1 MQLLRML
8 NNITGY
14 RVEGSLDKQINS
26 IHYDSRQ
33 AVARSLFF
41 CIEGLKYDGHKF
53 AADAVL
59 NGAHAVVL
67 GKDISLP
74 ESVTKIFVHDTR
86 LAMALMAKAFYGN
99 PSSGIDLIGVTGT
112 NGKTTVT
119 YLVKSILDTAGK
131 KTGLIGTIVSMIGDK
146 KIYSERT
153 TPESLDLQKLFGE
166 MADCGV
172 ESIAIEVSS
181 HSLALKRVAGCDFK
195 AGIFT
200 NLTRDHLDFHGT
212 FENYRQAKASLFDI
226 SECSVI
232 NIDDENGRTILNGIK
247 KSSVTYGIEREA
259 DVYAR
264 DIEVSSKGVKFRLHL
279 PNGRNL
285 INLKI
290 PGIFSVYNGLAAAS
304 AMYSAGIT
312 PDIIKAGLEAVAGV
326 PGRFE
331 LLDTGTDY
339 SVILDYAHTP
349 DGLENILKTA
359 REFAKGRV
367 ITLFGCG
374 GDRDPGKR
382 PVMGEIAAKYSDLC
396 VVTSDNPR
404 TEEPM
409 SIIEDILP
417 GVRKANCSHIVVEN
431 RRSAIETALAEA
443 STGDVVILAGKG
455 HETYQ
460 ILKDKIIHFDERE
473 IVAEILKGGQP

>member
-1 MQLLRML
+1 VQLSRML
-8 NNITGY
+8 NNITEY
-14 RVEGSLDKQINS
+14 RTEGSLDKQIDS

-33 AVARSLFF
+33 AGRNSLFF

-53 AADAVL
+53 AADAVS
-59 NGAHAVVL
+59 NGAYAVVL
-67 GKDISLP
+67 RRDVHLP
-74 ESVTKIFVHDTR
+74 EGVTKIFVPDTR
-86 LAMALMAKAFYGN
+86 SAMALTAKEFYDN
-99 PSSGIDLIGVTGT
+99 PLSNIDLIGVTGT

-146 KIYSERT
+146 KTYSDRT
-153 TPESLDLQKLFGE
+153 TPESLDLQKIFRE

-172 ESIAIEVSS
+172 ESVAMEVSS
-181 HSLALKRVAGCDFK
+181 HSLALKRVEGCAFDV
-195 AGIFT
+195 GIFT

-212 FENYRQAKASLFDI
+212 FENYRQAKASLFDL
-226 SECSVI
+226 SECAVI
-232 NIDDENGRTILNGIK
+232 NIDDESGRMMLSGVK
-247 KSSVTYGIEREA
+247 KRIVTYGIEREA
-259 DVYAR
+259 DVYAS
-264 DIEVSSKGVKFRLHL
+264 DIEVSSKGVRFKLHL
-279 PNGRNL
+279 PNGSDF

-304 AMYSAGIT
+304 AMYSVGIT
-312 PDIIKAGLEAVAGV
+312 LDIIKEGLEAVTGV

-349 DGLENILKTA
+349 DGLENILRTA
-359 REFAKGRV
+359 KEFAKGRV

-382 PVMGEIAAKYSDLC
+382 PVMGEIAAKFSDLC

-417 GVRKANCSHIVVEN
+417 GVRKANCQHIVVEN
-431 RRSAIETALAEA
+431 RRNAIETALKEA
-443 STGDVVILAGKG
+443 RAGDVVILAGKG

-460 ILKDKIIHFDERE
+460 ILKDRIIHFDERE
-473 IVAEILKGGQP
+473 IVTEILQGGQP

>member
-1 MQLLRML
+1 VKLLRML
-8 NNITGY
+8 NYITGY
-14 RVEGSLDKQINS
+14 RAEGSLEKQIDS

-33 AVARSLFF
+33 AGPRSLFF

-53 AADAVL
+53 AADAVS

-67 GKDISLP
+67 GKDINLP
-74 ESVTKIFVHDTR
+74 EGVTKILVPDSR
-86 LAMALMAKAFYGN
+86 LAMALMAKEFYGN
-99 PSSGIDLIGVTGT
+99 PSKDIELIGVTGT

-119 YLVKSILDTAGK
+119 YLIKSILDTAGK

-146 KIYSERT
+146 KTYSDRT
-153 TPESLDLQKLFGE
+153 TPESLDLQKLFRE
-166 MADCGV
+166 MAGCGV
-172 ESIAIEVSS
+172 ESVVMEVSS
-181 HSLALKRVAGCDFK
+181 HSLALKRVAGCVFK

-212 FENYRQAKASLFDI
+212 FENYRQAKASLFDL
-226 SECSVI
+226 SECAVI
-232 NIDDENGRTILNGIK
+232 NIDDESGRMILNGVNK
-247 KSSVTYGIEREA
+247 RTVTYGIEREA
-259 DVYAR
+259 DVYAS
-264 DIEVSSKGVKFRLHL
+264 DIEVSSKGVRFKLHL
-279 PNGRNL
+279 PNGKRL
-285 INLKI
+285 ISLRI

-304 AMYSAGIT
+304 AMYSTGIT
-312 PDIIKAGLEAVAGV
+312 PDIIKAGLEAVTGV

-349 DGLENILKTA
+349 DGLENILKTV

-382 PVMGEIAAKYSDLC
+382 PVMGEIAAKFSDLC

-409 SIIEDILP
+409 SIIENILP
-417 GVRKANCSHIVVEN
+417 GVMKSNCPHIVVEN
-431 RRSAIETALAEA
+431 RRSAIETALKEA
-443 STGDVVILAGKG
+443 KAGDVVILAGKG

-460 ILKDKIIHFDERE
+460 ILKDRIIHFDERE
-473 IVAEILKGGQP
+473 IVTEILQGGQT

>member
-1 MQLLRML
+1 VQLSKML
-8 NNITGY
+8 DNITGY
-14 RVEGSLDKQINS
+14 KVEGTLDKQIYS

-33 AVARSLFF
+33 VTKGSLFF
-41 CIEGLKYDGHKF
+41 CIEGFKYDGHKF
-53 AADAVL
+53 ASEAAS

-67 GKDISLP
+67 RKNINLP
-74 ESVTKIFVHDTR
+74 ETVTKILVSDTR
-86 LAMALMAKAFYGN
+86 LTMALMAKTFYGN
-99 PSSGIDLIGVTGT
+99 PSSAIDLIGVTGT

-119 YLVKSILDTAGK
+119 YLVKSILEMAGI

-146 KIYSERT
+146 KIYTERT
-153 TPESLDLQKLFGE
+153 TPESLDLQKLFRE
-166 MADCGV
+166 MADFGV
-172 ESIAIEVSS
+172 QSIAMEVSS
-181 HSLALKRVAGCDFK
+181 HSLALKRVAGCSFK

-212 FENYRQAKASLFDI
+212 FENYRQAKASLFDL
-226 SECSVI
+226 SECSII
-232 NIDDENGRTILNGIK
+232 NIDDENGRTMLNGARK
-247 KSSVTYGIEREA
+247 RVLTYAIEREA

-264 DIEVSSKGVKFRLHL
+264 DIEVSSKGVTFKLHL
-279 PNGRNL
+279 PNGSNM
-285 INLKI
+285 ISLKI

-304 AMYSAGIT
+304 AMYCVGISA
-312 PDIIKAGLEAVAGV
+312 DIIKAGLEAVAGV

-382 PVMGEIAAKYSDLC
+382 PVMGEIAARYSDLC

-417 GVRKANCSHIVVEN
+417 GVRKANCRHIIVEN
-431 RRSAIETALAEA
+431 RRSAIVTALAEA
-443 STGDVVILAGKG
+443 KAGDVVILAGKG

-473 IVAEILKGGQP
+473 IVAEILKGERQ